1 MALDSIHTLLAVLR
15 RARVF
20 DDEQLDQVVR
30 ELAPLYA
37 DPQSL
42 GEYLVQIDWLTAYQ
56 LQLLLTE
63 RWDELT
69 IGPYQVLDRLG
80 EGGVSEVFKAWD
92 TLKGRIVALK
102 VLRQHLAAKTDMV
115 RQFHHEWQ
123 AITRLSH
130 PNIIK
135 TFDAN
140 QEGRAHYYAMEF
152 VEGWTWRGSWS

>member
-1 MALDSIHTLLAVLR
+1 MSIDSIDTLLAVLR
-15 RARVF
+15 RSQLF
-20 DDEQLDQVVR
+20 GDDQLAEVTR
-30 ELAPLYA
+30 ELVPLYA

-102 VLRQHLAAKTDMV
+102 VLRQHL
-115 RQFHHEWQ
+115 
-123 AITRLSH
+123 
-130 PNIIK
+130 
-135 TFDAN
+135 
-140 QEGRAHYYAMEF
+140 
-152 VEGWTWRGSWS
+152 